1 MSPHREK
8 LERLLHQTQPR
19 LASRFR
25 VEFKNVFGATGGYV
39 SGRIF
44 VSCGKFGLALK
55 LPPRTINELLE
66 KESGVKY
73 LKYFTKGHVKK
84 DYLILPERII
94 ADKVRFRELV
104 NKSVRFVLGL

>member
-19 LASRFR
+19 LASRFH

-55 LPPRTINELLE
+55 
-66 KESGVKY
+66 
-73 LKYFTKGHVKK
+73 KGHVKK
-84 DYLILPERII
+84 DYLILPETDHR
-94 ADKVRFRELV
+94 
-104 NKSVRFVLGL
+104 